1 MTKKAHELIKK
12 MNRQRQELIKRKDK
26 SERRIS

>member
-12 MNRQRQELIKRKDK
+12 MNKQREELIRRKDK
-26 SERRIS
+26 SDRRIS